1 MVGATN
7 EHLLIC
13 VEDLQANGTSYPAF
27 DIKVGA
33 KQIKDK
39 AFTEYGSLE
48 FRELAN
54 NQAPLATWPPETK
67 DKWGLKLVLDLPAQ
81 LNEQQ
86 QNAITSLKEEDQ
98 KFIKDLLTK
107 LADRLHT
114 LDRKKLKVNQPLEN
128 WQKLI
133 AGMAAKF

>member
-1 MVGATN
+1 MVGAAN

-13 VEDLQANGTSYPAF
+13 VENLLVNGSSYPAF
-27 DIKVGA
+27 DIKIGA

-54 NQAPLATWPPETK
+54 KQAPLATWPPATK
-67 DKWGLKLVLDLPAQ
+67 DKWGLKLVLDLPAK

-86 QNAITSLKEEDQ
+86 QNAINSLKEED
-98 KFIKDLLTK
+98 KLFIKELLTK

-133 AGMAAKF
+133 SGMATKF